1 MKFRSDKVTVV
12 EADAVLREYVASIL
26 TDAGFQV
33 FAEPAATLKNI
44 VESMPDVIV
53 LGANPPQ
60 LDCCE
65 LLADVK
71 GSEQTRQIRVI
82 MVSAGASAE
91 RVRGLELG
99 ADDVLSLP
107 INDHELLARVR
118 AQLREKRPEDELRE
132 TLHNER
138 QSRQQARRILNAL
151 SQGRRTL
158 RFGIVSVI
166 ALALVATG
174 VNRSPILAIAKTKY

>member
-1 MKFRSDKVTVV
+1 MKFRPDTVTVV
-12 EADAVLREYVASIL
+12 EADAILREYVVSIL

-33 FAEPAATLKNI
+33 FAEPAATLKHI
-44 VESMPDVIV
+44 AESMPDVIV

-60 LDCCE
+60 LDCCD

-99 ADDVLSLP
+99 
-107 INDHELLARVR
+107 RTTCFR
-118 AQLREKRPEDELRE
+118 
-132 TLHNER
+132 
-138 QSRQQARRILNAL
+138 SRSTITN
-151 SQGRRTL
+151 
-158 RFGIVSVI
+158 
-166 ALALVATG
+166 
-174 VNRSPILAIAKTKY
+174 Y